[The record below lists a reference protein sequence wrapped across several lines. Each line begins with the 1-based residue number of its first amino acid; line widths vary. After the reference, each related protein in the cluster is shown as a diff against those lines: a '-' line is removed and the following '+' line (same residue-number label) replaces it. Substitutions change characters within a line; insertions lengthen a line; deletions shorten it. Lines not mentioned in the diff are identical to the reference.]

1 MCGIVGGVGRIAI
14 LPLLLDGLKKLEYRG
29 YDSAGVLAARNDGRQ
44 ILVKESGKTTV
55 LREAVGEKI
64 NDNEF
69 TLGIAHTRW
78 ATHGKVSKENA
89 HPHCAGEISLVHNGI
104 IENHAE
110 LRQRYQLAGIQFS
123 SETDSE
129 VLAVAIE
136 DEFKRNPE
144 ITLIKAVQNVTQV
157 VTGAYGLAVTQ
168 KGERQVVVA
177 RSGSPM
183 AIGLADEGNY
193 VASDPMAINAVTE
206 KFIFLEEG
214 DTAVLS
220 ENKVTVYDCNFS
232 ECERSTVTQTYRSE
246 DDGKNGYETYMQK
259 EIAEQPAVIGRLVRS
274 HLTDHPGRFR
284 TDSCLPAIARSLKE
298 GKCQAVH
305 IVACGTS
312 YHASLVARYYFEHYL
327 NLPTTVEIA
336 SEYRYRTVAKPNNTA
351 FICVSQSGETAD
363 TLAALKKA
371 RGMGYMS
378 IITLCNVKTS
388 SMVRESDHAIMLQ
401 AGTEVG
407 VASTN
412 AFTTQLT
419 AFMLLTMAMMDD
431 THQSL
436 RVLHNDLMRLPAD
449 CETMLNVSS
458 KVASVAAPVL
468 DDATSCL
475 FLGRGEQAPIAME
488 GALKL
493 KELSYIHA
501 EAYAAGELKH
511 GPLALIDKTTPV
523 IVTAPND
530 AVVDKLASN
539 IEEVNARGGRF
550 VVFAAPGVELHGDNM
565 QVITLPEVPLSTA
578 AITYAIPLQ
587 QLSYFA
593 TVRRGNDVDQP
604 RNLAKSVTTE

>member
-1 MCGIVGGVGRIAI
+1 
-14 LPLLLDGLKKLEYRG
+14 
-29 YDSAGVLAARNDGRQ
+29 
-44 ILVKESGKTTV
+44 
-55 LREAVGEKI
+55 
-64 NDNEF
+64 
-69 TLGIAHTRW
+69 
-78 ATHGKVSKENA
+78 
-89 HPHCAGEISLVHNGI
+89 
-104 IENHAE
+104 
-110 LRQRYQLAGIQFS
+110 
-123 SETDSE
+123 
-129 VLAVAIE
+129 
-136 DEFKRNPE
+136 
-144 ITLIKAVQNVTQV
+144 
-157 VTGAYGLAVTQ
+157 
-168 KGERQVVVA
+168 
-177 RSGSPM
+177 
-183 AIGLADEGNY
+183 
-193 VASDPMAINAVTE
+193 MAINAVTE

-407 VASTN
+407 VASTK